1 MKLLSPFF
9 ISSHLAPAVKVA
21 DATLSFVDGKF
32 ILETPEFTHQVQGF
46 RFPEGRIAG
55 DTDASRLQNGFA
67 AILDFLSACAES
79 RAYATRKGKDP
90 MEGENSDLFPA
101 NVGEWAEY
109 NSDEIAM
116 LSLELQETKGLL
128 S

>member
-1 MKLLSPFF
+1 MKLQSPFF

-32 ILETPEFTHQVQGF
+32 ILEAPEFTHDVQGF
-46 RFPEGRIAG
+46 RFPQGRIAG
-55 DTDASRLQNGFA
+55 DTDADILQKGFA
-67 AILDFLSACAES
+67 AILSFLSACAES
-79 RAYATRKGKDP
+79 RAYATRQGKDP

-101 NVGEWAEY
+101 NVGEWAEQ

-116 LSLELQETKGLL
+116 LSYEIEETKGLL